1 VLPLDDDIPGDAP
14 TTEVAPVLLED
25 QGFLDIP
32 EEIQDDL
39 EELQESEQVGQNIV
53 SDVSEEE
60 GEKEIESGR
69 QLRSRRVT
77 FT

>member
-1 VLPLDDDIPGDAP
+1 MLPLDDDIPGAAP

-25 QGFLDIP
+25 QDFLDMP
-32 EEIQDDL
+32 EEIQEDI
-39 EELQESEQVGQNIV
+39 EELQQSEQVGQELI
-53 SDVSEEE
+53 SDVSEDE

-69 QLRSRRVT
+69 QLRSRKVT